1 MNNKLRNI
9 IESNIKLEKRYLVE
23 EEGVESNAL
32 STVLKTKLKLDD
44 SATENLDYDKLTQ
57 ECKTF
62 LEKKT
67 SVTEQD
73 FPACAASLVVK
84 LTVPQFLELL
94 KNYQTVSADLM
105 AQMTKQ

>member
-9 IESNIKLEKRYLVE
+9 IESNIKLEKRYLME

-32 STVLKTKLKLDD
+32 STVLKTQLNLDD
-44 SATENLDYDKLTQ
+44 SVTKMLDYDTLTQ

-62 LEKKT
+62 LEKKS

-73 FPACAASLVVK
+73 FPACAASLVAK
-84 LTVPQFLELL
+84 LPMQQILELL
-94 KNYQTVSADLM
+94 KNYQKVSEALM
-105 AQMTKQ
+105 GEMKKS